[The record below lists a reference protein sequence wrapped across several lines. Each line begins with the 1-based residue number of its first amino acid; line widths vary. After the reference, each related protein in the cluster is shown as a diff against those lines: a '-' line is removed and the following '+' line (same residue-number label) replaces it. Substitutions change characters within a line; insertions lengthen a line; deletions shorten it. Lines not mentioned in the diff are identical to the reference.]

1 MQDQQVQIHVGK
13 NNVVF
18 TIKNKI
24 FVYVQIHNFCGPLNL
39 EAWHYNE
46 H

>member
-18 TIKNKI
+18 TIKKQNI
-24 FVYVQIHNFCGPLNL
+24 CLCADPQLLWTIEFGSMALQ
-39 EAWHYNE
+39 
-46 H
+46 